1 MTIRSTCEKGFK
13 VYLAEQHRRSMDNAL
28 GKGVVIGGL
37 CSLLFFGLDRSMDL
51 DAPWYMAPSIFV
63 LLTAASIGGGV
74 ISMNSEDLEHK
85 SAFDAVCGKYDKDDE
100 EDGE

>member
-1 MTIRSTCEKGFK
+1 MSIRSTCEKGFK
-13 VYLAEQHRRSMDNAL
+13 VYLAEQHRDKMDNAL

-37 CSLLFFGLDRSMDL
+37 CSALFYGLDHFMKM

-63 LLTAASIGGGV
+63 LITAASVGGSA

-85 SAFDAVCGKYDKDDE
+85 EAFDAVCKKYSE
-100 EDGE
+100 EDKGE